1 MVPHPHLLMAVEVAR
16 IVASADILVPLVLGF
31 VIPFWGFLL
40 APPLLAVV
48 YALKA
53 RRTEDL

>member
-1 MVPHPHLLMAVEVAR
+1 
-16 IVASADILVPLVLGF
+16 VLGF

-48 YALKA
+48 YAYKA
-53 RRTEDL
+53 RRPAP

>member
-1 MVPHPHLLMAVEVAR
+1 MW
-16 IVASADILVPLVLGF
+16 ASILVPLVLGF

-48 YALKA
+48 YAFKT
-53 RRTEDL
+53 RRT